1 MWLQDQSRRELTV
14 LHASGQD
21 HDGAQPFSNVLFYQG
36 NLYGTTYVGEA
47 YANGTVFKI
56 TP

>member
-1 MWLQDQSRRELTV
+1 
-14 LHASGQD
+14 LHVFGKD
-21 HDGAQPFSNVLFYQG
+21 HDGAQPFGNVLFYQG
-36 NLYGTTYVGEA
+36 NLYGTTYVGGA